1 MCTHGGGLESLARC
15 PLPSP
20 PLPTQGLGGEVLEGR
35 CSMRLSDNC
44 SLLRLLEY
52 PPTERAPPSDPSDP
66 PGGAAVCG
74 VSEHTDFELISVL
87 QQDAAGLQLQA
98 RDGTWHTVEA
108 TRGKLLLIVGDM
120 LDRLSSGYYRA
131 VPHRVAATAAG
142 AAVPRR
148 SLVYFCALDEDAEV
162 HALPSSAAKG
172 RTGFADWMGSRTP
185 EERRRYAGR
194 TTQREWTE
202 AQEQPAMQR
211 ASLKSEIE

>member
-1 MCTHGGGLESLARC
+1 
-15 PLPSP
+15 
-20 PLPTQGLGGEVLEGR
+20 
-35 CSMRLSDNC
+35 MRLSDNC

-52 PPTERAPPSDPSDP
+52 PPREIPPSSDPSDP
-66 PGGAAVCG
+66 SGGAAVCG

-202 AQEQPAMQR
+202 AQEHPAMQR
-211 ASLKSEIE
+211 LAETE